1 MTLTDIFEKIDS
13 NHNRYVQEL
22 VELLSIPSVSTYSRH
37 KGDVQ
42 RAGEW
47 VVNMCR
53 RLGMEARLYPTAG
66 HPVVYASHCPHPDRP
81 TLLIY
86 GHYDVQP
93 PEPVDE
99 WLTPPFQPTVRD
111 GFVYARGASDDKGQF
126 LTYLKA
132 IEVVMAVRG
141 EVPINVKVLVE
152 GEEEIGSPHLGDF
165 LRRHKDL
172 LKADAIAISDGS
184 QFAPDVPAI
193 TYGLRGLAYFQL
205 DVTGPRVDLHSGS
218 FGGLV
223 MNPIQALSA
232 ILCSLKGGGDRVA
245 VPGFYDDVADLAPWE
260 REEMESLPLDLANL
274 KEYLGVEVL
283 CGEEGYS
290 PMERKTARPT
300 LDINGV
306 WGGFAGEGAKTVIPS
321 KAGAKV
327 SMRLVPNQDPDK
339 IAELFRA
346 HVAKVCPPGVQLK
359 VTHLHSAQPVLV
371 SRDLPQVQAAARA
384 IHTGFG
390 KDPVF
395 IREGGSIPIVNLFQE
410 ELGLDAILLL
420 GWGRP
425 DDGAHSPNE
434 RFSLED
440 FRKGIRSAVA
450 LLYELAGEG
459 A

>member
-1 MTLTDIFEKIDS
+1 MNLNDIFEKIDS
-13 NHNRYVQEL
+13 NHERYVQEL
-22 VELLSIPSVSTYSRH
+22 VELLSIPSVSTYSHH

-47 VVNMCR
+47 IAAMCQ
-53 RLGMEARLYPTAG
+53 RLGLDARLYPTDG
-66 HPVVYASHCPHPDRP
+66 HPVILASHCPHADRP

-99 WLTPPFQPTVRD
+99 WVTPPFSPTVRD
-111 GFVYARGASDDKGQF
+111 GFVYARGASDDKGQVF
-126 LTYLKA
+126 TYLKA
-132 IEVVMAVRG
+132 IEALMAVRG
-141 EVPINVKVLVE
+141 ELPINVKLLVE
-152 GEEEIGSPHLGDF
+152 GEEEIGSPHLGAF
-165 LRRHKDL
+165 LGQHKKL
-172 LKADAIAISDGS
+172 LQADAIAISDGA

-193 TYGLRGLAYFQL
+193 TYGLRGLAYMQL

-223 MNPIQALSA
+223 MNPIQALST
-232 ILCSLKGGGDRVA
+232 ILCSLKTDGDRVA
-245 VPGFYDDVADLAPWE
+245 IDGFYDQVVDLAQWE
-260 REEMESLPLDLANL
+260 RKAMAELPLDVDQLQ
-274 KEYLGVEVL
+274 EYLGVEDL
-283 CGEEGYS
+283 YGEDGYS
-290 PMERKTARPT
+290 PLERKTARPT

-327 SMRLVPNQDPDK
+327 SMRLVPNQDPDR

-346 HVAKVCPPGVQLK
+346 HVAKVCPAGVQVK
-359 VTHLHSAQPVLV
+359 VTHLHSAKPVLV
-371 SRDLPQVQAAARA
+371 SRDLAQVQAAARA
-384 IHTGFG
+384 IRTGFG

-395 IREGGSIPIVNLFQE
+395 IREGGSIPIVNLFKE
-410 ELGLDAILLL
+410 ELGLEAILLL

-450 LLYELAGEG
+450 LFHELAGEQP
-459 A
+459 